1 MTTRVSTR
9 VLIADDEAPAR
20 RLVRSY
26 LGGREDVEV
35 TGEAENGL
43 EVVDA
48 IRSLEPH
55 LVILDIQMP
64 GMTGFEAI
72 EAIGA
77 AHMPAVIFATA
88 YDEYALRAFDVHAVD
103 YLLKP
108 FSRERFDRAFD
119 RALAQIGN
127 DQIGHDQIGHDQ
139 IGHDRQ
145 NIARLIASLPQTP
158 PHLER
163 IVVRQ
168 GERLFFVA
176 ARDILHLTAEG
187 NYVRVH
193 TAGDAHLIRGT
204 LADLETRLDP
214 SRFARIHRSGVVNID
229 AVQEVRTHV
238 HGDYLV
244 VLKTGAILRL
254 SRRYRERLLGE

>member
-1 MTTRVSTR
+1 MTTRV
-9 VLIADDEAPAR
+9 VIADDEAPAR
-20 RLVRSY
+20 RIVRSY
-26 LGGREDVEV
+26 LGGRENVEV
-35 TGEAENGL
+35 VAEAENGL

-48 IRSLEPH
+48 VRSMEPH
-55 LVILDIQMP
+55 LVVLDVQMP

-72 EAIGA
+72 EAIGIDA
-77 AHMPAVIFATA
+77 MPAVVFATA
-88 YDEYALRAFDVHAVD
+88 YDEFALRAFDVHAVD

-119 RALAQIGN
+119 RALERRDNLAP
-127 DQIGHDQIGHDQ
+127 
-139 IGHDRQ
+139 
-145 NIARLIASLPQTP
+145 LITSL

-176 ARDILHLTAEG
+176 TREVFHLSAEG

-193 TAGDAHLIRGT
+193 TVDAAHLIRGT
-204 LADLETRLDP
+204 LADLEARLDP
-214 SRFARIHRSGVVNID
+214 KRFARIHRSGIVNID
-229 AVQEVRTHV
+229 AIRELRAQF

-244 VLKTGAILRL
+244 VLKNGETLRL
-254 SRRYRERLLGE
+254 SRRFQERLLGNR

>member
-1 MTTRVSTR
+1 VEDGVTTR

-26 LGGREDVEV
+26 LGGRANVEV
-35 TGEAENGL
+35 GGEAENGL

-48 IRSLEPH
+48 VRTLEPQ
-55 LVILDIQMP
+55 LVVLDIQMP

-77 AHMPAVIFATA
+77 ENMPAVIFATA
-88 YDEYALRAFDVHAVD
+88 YDEFALRAFDVHAVD

-108 FSRERFDRAFD
+108 FSRERFDRAFE
-119 RALAQIGN
+119 RALGRIGN
-127 DQIGHDQIGHDQ
+127 DQIGP
-139 IGHDRQ
+139 DRQ
-145 NIARLIASLPQTP
+145 NIARLIASLSQTP

-163 IVVRQ
+163 LVVRQ

-193 TAGDAHLIRGT
+193 TATGAHLIRGT
-204 LADLETRLDP
+204 LADLEKRLDP

-229 AVQEVRTHV
+229 AIQEVRTHE
-238 HGDYLV
+238 HGDFLV

>member
-1 MTTRVSTR
+1 MTAQVSTR

-26 LGGREDVEV
+26 LGGREHVEV
-35 TGEAENGL
+35 IGEAENGL

-48 IRSLEPH
+48 VRSLEPQ

-77 AHMPAVIFATA
+77 EHMPAVIFATA
-88 YDEYALRAFDVHAVD
+88 YDEFALRAFDVHAVD

-108 FSRERFDRAFD
+108 FSRDRFDRAFD
-119 RALAQIGN
+119 RALTQIGS
-127 DQIGHDQIGHDQ
+127 
-139 IGHDRQ
+139 DRQ
-145 NIARLIASLPQTP
+145 NITRLIASLPQTP
-158 PHLER
+158 AHLER
-163 IVVRQ
+163 LVVRH

-193 TAGDAHLIRGT
+193 TAGGAHLIRGT

-214 SRFARIHRSGVVNID
+214 GRFARIHRSGVVNID
-229 AVQEVRTHV
+229 AIQEVRAHA
-238 HGDYLV
+238 HGDYLI
-244 VLKTGAILRL
+244 VLNTGAVLRL